1 MSRDFATL
9 STKLLRYA
17 VICGIIATVKPIWRS
32 KMENSR
38 TYEKIVKVALR
49 GKQTAKIMSIIGAYA
64 VFFAIWLLAALS
76 TPSVFLPIIVTGA
89 LCTLLLV
96 LVTRKYL
103 SLEYEYSFWYGQLSV
118 SKIYGKTKR
127 KTLVEAD
134 MKALLMIAPATEEYI
149 AKAEH
154 FNIKS
159 RIIAVSSE
167 QADNIWLAVT
177 GDEDLP
183 HRLIFFEADDRSLGI
198 LKAANNLAFI
208 KKAL

>member
-103 SLEYEYSFWYGQLSV
+103 SLEYEYSFWYGQLTV
-118 SKIYGKTKR
+118 SKIYGKRSR
-127 KTLVEAD
+127 KTVVSAD
-134 MKALLMIAPATEEYI
+134 MKDMLMIAPATEEYI

-154 FNIKS
+154 FS
-159 RIIAVSSE
+159 PDRRIIAVSSE
-167 QADNIWLAVT
+167 QAENIWLLVS
-177 GDEDLP
+177 GGEDQP
-183 HRLIFFEADDRSLGI
+183 NILIFFEADDRSLNI
-198 LKAANNLAFI
+198 LRSANPIAFI
-208 KKAL
+208 RRS